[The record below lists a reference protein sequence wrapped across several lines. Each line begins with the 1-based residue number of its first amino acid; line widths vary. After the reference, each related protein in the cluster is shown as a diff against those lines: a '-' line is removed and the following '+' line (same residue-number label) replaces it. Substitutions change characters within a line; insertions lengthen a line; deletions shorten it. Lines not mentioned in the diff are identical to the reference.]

1 MNQVVTEYK
10 ITNNY
15 VKDVLRVKDLSI
27 INDSGLSSK
36 IDKLQLDLSMVY
48 RE

>member
-27 INDSGLSSK
+27 INDSGLSIK